1 LVQPGT
7 IPYVEAGRS
16 KGPCKSQRPGPIR
29 TTMARSRARFSG
41 RAHRF
46 ARQANAAA
54 APMALI
60 RVAVLGAGEWGP
72 NLIRNF
78 HNKQTSEVVW
88 IIDRDAAR
96 LDEVHARFPDV
107 QVGEDADQALCDS
120 SVHAVV
126 VATPTSTH
134 YFLAKEVLE
143 RRKHVLVEK
152 PLTTNVKQ
160 GLQLLE
166 LATSQRLVLMVGH
179 VFLYNLGIRKVKEY
193 LDAGHLGKVYY
204 VSMVR
209 TNLGPIRLD
218 VNAAWDLAAHDVSI
232 ANYWFDAEPL
242 SVSAIGEAWINQGIE
257 DAVFATLRYPQGL
270 LVNLHAS
277 WLNPCKARNITVV
290 GERRMLTFDDMNV
303 NEPLRIYD
311 RQVTDERTRATYVD
325 SFTSFRASVPK
336 VHITVPKMPL
346 GEPVA
351 TQCAHF
357 VECIA
362 TGKQPLSGGREGIAV
377 VRALEAMQR
386 SIRAG
391 GREEQ
396 VEPSC

>member
-1 LVQPGT
+1 
-7 IPYVEAGRS
+7 
-16 KGPCKSQRPGPIR
+16 
-29 TTMARSRARFSG
+29 M
-41 RAHRF
+41 
-46 ARQANAAA
+46 
-54 APMALI
+54 I
-60 RVAVLGAGEWGP
+60 RVAVLGAGDWGP

-96 LDEVHARFPDV
+96 LAEVHARFPDV
-107 QVGEDADQALCDS
+107 QVGEDAEQALRDE

-134 YFLAKEVLE
+134 YALAKEALE

-152 PLTTNVKQ
+152 PLTKEVKQ
-160 GLQLLE
+160 GLGLLE

-179 VFLYNLGIRKVKEY
+179 VFVYNPAIRKAKEY

-218 VNAAWDLAAHDVSI
+218 VNAAWDLAAHDLSI
-232 ANYWFDAEPL
+232 VNYWLDAGPV
-242 SVSAIGEAWINQGIE
+242 SVSAIGGTWINQGIE
-257 DAVFATLRYPQGL
+257 DAVFATLRYPQGV

-277 WLNPCKARNITVV
+277 WLNPRKARDITVV
-290 GERRMLTFDDMNV
+290 GERRMLTFDDMSL

-311 RQVTDERTRATYVD
+311 KHSSDVRTRRTYVD
-325 SFTSFRASVPK
+325 SFASFRASVRQGD
-336 VHITVPKMPL
+336 ITVPKVAV
-346 GEPVA
+346 GEPLA
-351 TQCAHF
+351 AQCAHF
-357 VECIA
+357 LECIVS
-362 TGKQPLSGGREGIAV
+362 GKQPFTGAAEGIAV